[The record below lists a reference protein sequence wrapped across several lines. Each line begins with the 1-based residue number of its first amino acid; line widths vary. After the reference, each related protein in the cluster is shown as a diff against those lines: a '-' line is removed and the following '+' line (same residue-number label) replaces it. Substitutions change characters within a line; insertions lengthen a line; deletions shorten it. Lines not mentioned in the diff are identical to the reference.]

1 MTSPDFTAWSVILPA
16 KDIRGVKGTAT
27 IHMITS
33 EIAKFKMKKFVTE
46 CMLAFRTT
54 TVMTGN
60 WIRKLKILHF
70 CFWWKKTQIIRNSYY
85 SCIECNS
92 DKCRVSKICFYTD
105 VLRLKYYCKHFLLSD
120 SCLKC
125 FRKILNKIWWSI
137 VAQTTSWQKFYPPS
151 IVLHRCLLVL
161 KKYLTIHCENILHS

>member
-1 MTSPDFTAWSVILPA
+1 MTSPDFTVWSVILPA

-27 IHMITS
+27 IHIITS

-60 WIRKLKILHF
+60 WIRKIKLLYLCFCVLKENPNLKRFLLFMYWMTRI
-70 CFWWKKTQIIRNSYY
+70 N
-85 SCIECNS
+85 IEKAEN
-92 DKCRVSKICFYTD
+92 CFY
-105 VLRLKYYCKHFLLSD
+105 RGLKLKHYCKHFLLSD

-125 FRKILNKIWWSI
+125 FRKIPNKIWWSI

-151 IVLHRCLLVL
+151 IVLHRCLLVS
-161 KKYLTIHCENILHS
+161 KKY

>member
-1 MTSPDFTAWSVILPA
+1 MTSADFTAWSVILPA

-60 WIRKLKILHF
+60 WIRKLKFLHLCFYVMKENPNLKKFILF
-70 CFWWKKTQIIRNSYY
+70 MCWITRIN
-85 SCIECNS
+85 IE
-92 DKCRVSKICFYTD
+92 KAKICFYTD
-105 VLRLKYYCKHFLLSD
+105 VLKLKHYCKHFLLSD
-120 SCLKC
+120 SCLIC
-125 FRKILNKIWWSI
+125 FRKIPNKIW
-137 VAQTTSWQKFYPPS
+137 
-151 IVLHRCLLVL
+151 
-161 KKYLTIHCENILHS
+161 